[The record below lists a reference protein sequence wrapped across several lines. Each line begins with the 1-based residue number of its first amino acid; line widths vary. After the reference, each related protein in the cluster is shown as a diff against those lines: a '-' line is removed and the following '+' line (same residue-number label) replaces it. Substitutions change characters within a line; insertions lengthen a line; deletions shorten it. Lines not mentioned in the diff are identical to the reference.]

1 MNSTLFSFNKVKEIE
16 EYKPMIPPDTIY
28 NEESN
33 NRSFQSYIP
42 EIYDLDRIEFNYLKC
57 QRNSTPTIKN
67 NINFNNIF
75 YESTFINQREKIDKY
90 VESLPINIYNNE
102 KQENIKY
109 DKYKEIE
116 FIRDNMQNSDAY
128 QKQKNK
134 IDDDINNNLNIKKEL
149 LENKN
154 NKNLVSYFDKKENVL
169 IQKNDISSPNLNI
182 DLLNSQNIITN
193 ININKNNIK
202 KIEKKKTIGQKSIQ
216 SDITTYNYNNMM
228 KRDPNNENIIIIN
241 TSLYKRKKSKKGNNL
256 NKISSQIINRNS
268 FNSFLKFEESSQDQS
283 LSNFKLNKKERNK
296 KEEIINPF
304 KNYNDNIKN
313 NIKIENSKLDK
324 SNEDSFILINSKI
337 EQNNISNSESN
348 INLKVDENDNKF
360 NYEDKMY
367 NNIFTMNKNNI
378 NNIKLKSP
386 TINKMN
392 YFNNEK
398 EEGINLKLS
407 YSPIK
412 LNSYNNNK
420 NGQILCKKPSTYLI
434 SSNTKYDFDFPKIIK
449 EYSKDDIN
457 KSKSFKN
464 RKEDKTS
471 IKENEKNEVN
481 FDIVNIKLNN
491 LKKILKKDGF
501 FNILTFLDCY
511 DLMNLLQTNKSIILL
526 INKSIS
532 NAYYHII
539 KKNIKNYKNDFELL
553 KSSLV
558 YSKVK
563 NSLKIDF
570 VINIRFLKNIYNNEI
585 ESDNKSQKEMEPK
598 CFQILYFYKYFK
610 SINPKMKLKTKEN
623 TKQVNMYD
631 CYTYDLYSEND
642 ETPNIYINKEPLIFN
657 NNINA
662 EEKLVFIQPILPFKV
677 KDKGIINLEIYSSNN
692 NFINPS
698 SIIIA
703 LKNFDLKNYIENLKE
718 KGNINLR
725 ICEYENNCFHWKE
738 ITDDRII
745 NINFREIINKIK
757 YILEPCFRII
767 NISYESIG
775 YFIFKINLVAIKAGK
790 IENNKLGDYFGINLI
805 IRRKKE
811 VVENEIKKN
820 NLLLERR
827 EIYELRVG
835 DTITLYF
842 STYIPKKNN
851 RKK

>member
-42 EIYDLDRIEFNYLKC
+42 EIYDLDRIEFNNLKC

-90 VESLPINIYNNE
+90 VESFPINIYNNE

-154 NKNLVSYFDKKENVL
+154 NKNLVLDFDKKENVL

-216 SDITTYNYNNMM
+216 SAITTYNYNNIM

-256 NKISSQIINRNS
+256 NKIPSQVINRNS

-304 KNYNDNIKN
+304 KNSNDNIKN

-412 LNSYNNNK
+412 LNSNNNNK

-563 NSLKIDF
+563 NALKIDF

-631 CYTYDLYSEND
+631 CYTYDLYSEKD

-745 NINFREIINKIK
+745 NINFRELIN
-757 YILEPCFRII
+757 
-767 NISYESIG
+767 
-775 YFIFKINLVAIKAGK
+775 
-790 IENNKLGDYFGINLI
+790 
-805 IRRKKE
+805 
-811 VVENEIKKN
+811 
-820 NLLLERR
+820 
-827 EIYELRVG
+827 
-835 DTITLYF
+835 
-842 STYIPKKNN
+842 
-851 RKK
+851 

>member
-116 FIRDNMQNSDAY
+116 FNRDNMQNSDAY

-202 KIEKKKTIGQKSIQ
+202 KIKKKKTIGQKSIQ
-216 SDITTYNYNNMM
+216 SAITTYNYNNIM

-256 NKISSQIINRNS
+256 NKIPSQIINRNS

-304 KNYNDNIKN
+304 KNSNDNIKN

-412 LNSYNNNK
+412 LNSNNNNK

-563 NSLKIDF
+563 NALKIDF